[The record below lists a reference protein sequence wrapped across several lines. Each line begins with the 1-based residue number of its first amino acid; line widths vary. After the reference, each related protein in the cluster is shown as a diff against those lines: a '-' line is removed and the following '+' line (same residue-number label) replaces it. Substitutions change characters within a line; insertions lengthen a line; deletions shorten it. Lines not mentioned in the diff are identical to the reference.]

1 MDELVKMTFSD
12 GNGNVLREG
21 YVAVTMDAIEDKIN
35 DLERGSDVTDIQS

>member
-1 MDELVKMTFSD
+1 MTFSD
-12 GNGNVLREG
+12 GDGNVLREG